1 MRRMISL
8 YLFVV
13 VLLTLGVI
21 SVGRIASAQELRDP
35 MQPPPFALQKFR
47 QAKLALESKTDK
59 PQATQSRQKPLQ
71 LTSILF
77 SNERKVAIID
87 DQTLS
92 LGDSINGAR
101 LVGLTRESARLVRKG
116 KVINLSLGNDL
127 TTIRKKAVESDL

>member
-21 SVGRIASAQELRDP
+21 GVGRIASAQELRDP

-47 QAKLALESKTDK
+47 QARLAQAPKPDK
-59 PQATQSRQKPLQ
+59 PQATQSRRKPLQ

-87 DQTLS
+87 DQALS

>member
-21 SVGRIASAQELRDP
+21 GVGRIASAQELRDP

-47 QAKLALESKTDK
+47 EARLAQSPKPDK
-59 PQATQSRQKPLQ
+59 PQATQSRRKPLQ

-92 LGDSINGAR
+92 LGDSIRGAR

>member
-21 SVGRIASAQELRDP
+21 GVSRIASAQELRDP

-47 QAKLALESKTDK
+47 QARLVNAPKTDK
-59 PQATQSRQKPLQ
+59 PQATKSSRKPLQ

-77 SNERKVAIID
+77 SRDRKVAIID

-116 KVINLSLGNDL
+116 KVINLNLGSDL

>member
-21 SVGRIASAQELRDP
+21 GFGRIASAQELRDP

-47 QAKLALESKTDK
+47 QARLAQAPKTDK
-59 PQATQSRQKPLQ
+59 PQATQPRRKPLQ

-92 LGDSINGAR
+92 LGDSIHGAR

>member
-8 YLFVV
+8 YLLVV

-21 SVGRIASAQELRDP
+21 GVSRIASAQELLDP

-47 QAKLALESKTDK
+47 QARLAQAPKTDK
-59 PQATQSRQKPLQ
+59 PRTTQSSPKPLQ

-92 LGDSINGAR
+92 LGDSIDGAR